1 VRTVVGLI
9 VILAAFI
16 GASWM
21 FEPEAPSLV
30 AYDGPAEDDWWRT
43 EAPVSDFDPWPS
55 YSYPVMGYPVAMPA
69 GSEGWKGSDGWIMQ
83 WSPQCP

>member
-30 AYDGPAEDDWWRT
+30 AYDGPT
-43 EAPVSDFDPWPS
+43 EDFDPWPS

-69 GSEGWKGSDGWIMQ
+69 GSEGWKGSDGWIVQ